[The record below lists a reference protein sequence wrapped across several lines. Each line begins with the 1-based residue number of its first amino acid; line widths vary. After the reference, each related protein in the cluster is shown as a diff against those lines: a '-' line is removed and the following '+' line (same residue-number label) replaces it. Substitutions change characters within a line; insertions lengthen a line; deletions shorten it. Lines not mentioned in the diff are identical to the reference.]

1 MSNEL
6 THNPG
11 QFDEVIH
18 IIDNARS
25 RAMKAVNAELI
36 QMYWS
41 VGAYLSELCSASSF
55 GDKIIDEGACGQ
67 NPGQGERKGLCT
79 QGSKRK
85 RHLQCMMQRN
95 PSQRSFAGWD
105 IRRNRRCTHG

>member
-1 MSNEL
+1 MSKRTEQPIIADEQIIEL
-6 THNPG
+6 YW
-11 QFDEVIH
+11 QRKV
-18 IIDNARS
+18 RS
-25 RAMKAVNAELI
+25 
-36 QMYWS
+36 
-41 VGAYLSELCSASSF
+41 
-55 GDKIIDEGACGQ
+55 CGH

-105 IRRNRRCTHG
+105 IRQNRRCTHG